1 MGNLIK
7 VHGIVNLRRDVE
19 SGIFY
24 TVMRHESKL
33 ITRSLS
39 TKSKTTARLRHA
51 NVMAAILAPP
61 AQPTPTAQMSEVI
74 ERYKK
79 FITAHPDLKPRSKRY
94 RIETLNCIIKSWP
107 EFSAV
112 KAEEV
117 TMADCEAWRD
127 RLLFSGMSAPRFNGC
142 LCTLRGIFRIAI
154 SMGVRKENP
163 ATLLKPR
170 RVKPRKLNLPTR
182 DEFQQMIAEMRHAGG
197 RWSQYAADLVEFLAY
212 SGCRLGE
219 AANVHWRDVDM
230 AAGTM
235 IIRGD
240 PETGTKG
247 GGIRS
252 IPIFPALEEL
262 LRRLPRSSERVLHAI
277 SCYAAIKRA
286 CEKCGLT
293 RLTHHDL
300 RHLFATRCLQSGVDV
315 PTVSR
320 WLGHKDGGVLVL
332 QTYSEYCCAHSQ
344 AMAQKVVLK

>member
-154 SMGVRKENP
+154 SMGAVRKI
-163 ATLLKPR
+163 LQL
-170 RVKPRKLNLPTR
+170 
-182 DEFQQMIAEMRHAGG
+182 
-197 RWSQYAADLVEFLAY
+197 
-212 SGCRLGE
+212 
-219 AANVHWRDVDM
+219 
-230 AAGTM
+230 
-235 IIRGD
+235 
-240 PETGTKG
+240 
-247 GGIRS
+247 
-252 IPIFPALEEL
+252 
-262 LRRLPRSSERVLHAI
+262 SSSPV
-277 SCYAAIKRA
+277 
-286 CEKCGLT
+286 G
-293 RLTHHDL
+293 
-300 RHLFATRCLQSGVDV
+300 
-315 PTVSR
+315 
-320 WLGHKDGGVLVL
+320 
-332 QTYSEYCCAHSQ
+332 
-344 AMAQKVVLK
+344 